1 MEKKKII
8 FCLIGAILCFVGAAV
23 VFNIATETGIMDNSI
38 KIGIGS
44 MIVGGLAFFVSG
56 IKGFL
61 LNKKD
66 K

>member
-44 MIVGGLAFFVSG
+44 KIVGGLAFFVSG

>member
-1 MEKKKII
+1 MDKKKRLY
-8 FCLIGAILCFVGAAV
+8 CLIVGILCFVGAAMV
-23 VFNIATETGIMDNSI
+23 YNIATETGIMDNSI

>member
-44 MIVGGLAFFVSG
+44 MIVGGLVIFLSAF
-56 IKGFL
+56 
-61 LNKKD
+61 KKTD

>member
-44 MIVGGLAFFVSG
+44 MIVGGLAFFCVRH
-56 IKGFL
+56 KGFSA
-61 LNKKD
+61 K
-66 K
+66 

>member
-44 MIVGGLAFFVSG
+44 MIVGGLVMLAAG
-56 IKGFL
+56 L
-61 LNKKD
+61 KKTD
-66 K
+66 KTDK